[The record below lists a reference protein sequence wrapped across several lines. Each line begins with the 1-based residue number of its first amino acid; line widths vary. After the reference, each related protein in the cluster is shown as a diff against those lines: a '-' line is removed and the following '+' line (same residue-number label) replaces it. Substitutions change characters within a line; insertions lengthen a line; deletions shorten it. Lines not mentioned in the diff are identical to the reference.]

1 MDRKQGNS
9 GQGVK
14 LTNSNRRVEREE
26 MGERGYILR
35 LAESYQAPPK
45 ILLLGMLRLS
55 GRKRSSEATISNTEG
70 R

>member
-1 MDRKQGNS
+1 M
-9 GQGVK
+9 
-14 LTNSNRRVEREE
+14 NSNRRVGREG

-35 LAESYQAPPK
+35 LAEAYQAPPK

-55 GRKRSSEATISNTEG
+55 GRKRFSEATMSNVEG